1 MPDSLW
7 QSDMFVP
14 WNLRGASSAFS
25 DSRFFFFNE
34 AVKSSCNAVKMEG
47 KTVRFNFSML
57 VCCWLFCISD
67 RYSFYTQDKLFCKRK
82 LLRVCTLLQICE
94 GKKTKK
100 QCHIQQLLS
109 AAWLHC
115 WASIDFTSR
124 VPWGKLVL
132 LQCFLLSKFRK
143 TMKKDLVFHAELG

>member
-14 WNLRGASSAFS
+14 WNLRGVASSAFS
-25 DSRFFFFNE
+25 DSRFFFFFNE

-94 GKKTKK
+94 GKKPQKTVPHTTASK
-100 QCHIQQLLS
+100 CSLITLLGQY
-109 AAWLHC
+109 WFYTLC
-115 WASIDFTSR
+115 R

-132 LQCFLLSKFRK
+132 LQCFAVLA
-143 TMKKDLVFHAELG
+143 V